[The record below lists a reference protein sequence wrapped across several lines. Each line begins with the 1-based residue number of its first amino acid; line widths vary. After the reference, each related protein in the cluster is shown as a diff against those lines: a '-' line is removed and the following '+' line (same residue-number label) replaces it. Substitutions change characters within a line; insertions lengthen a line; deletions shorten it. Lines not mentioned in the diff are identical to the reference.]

1 MRKSW
6 LPAYLALGTV
16 WGCSFIFIELGLEFL
31 TPFGVTFIR
40 CALGAITLIIIARIR
55 KIDLPTDRKVWQK
68 LWVVALLLNVIPGV
82 LFAFAQQYVTSVFA
96 SIINA
101 ATPLMT
107 LVFILVIF
115 REEKL
120 KREQIFGLLI
130 GALGVMT
137 VVGVWKELG
146 DNQLVGVLAL
156 LIAVSCYGA
165 SYPYSTRNVIPG
177 VLFAFA
183 QQYVTSVFASIIN
196 AATPL
201 MTLVFILVIFREEK
215 LKREQI
221 YGLLIG
227 ALGVMTV
234 VGVWKELGD
243 NQLVGV
249 IALLIAV
256 SCYGASYP
264 YSTRNVIPLKLKPE
278 ALAAGQLIMAAI
290 TLLPLF
296 LINGISNNSYPRQ
309 SVIAMLCLG
318 IFGSGF
324 AYIWNF
330 SITAAAGSA
339 IASSV
344 TYLTP
349 VVAVIVG
356 RLYLGEVIVWHEIVG
371 AIIVILGAL
380 LSQGRLNRLVKTK

>member
-1 MRKSW
+1 
-6 LPAYLALGTV
+6 
-16 WGCSFIFIELGLEFL
+16 
-31 TPFGVTFIR
+31 VTFIR

-55 KIDLPTDRKVWQK
+55 KINLPTDRKVWQK
-68 LWVVALLLNVIPGV
+68 LWVVALLL
-82 LFAFAQQYVTSVFA
+82 
-96 SIINA
+96 
-101 ATPLMT
+101 
-107 LVFILVIF
+107 
-115 REEKL
+115 
-120 KREQIFGLLI
+120 
-130 GALGVMT
+130 
-137 VVGVWKELG
+137 
-146 DNQLVGVLAL
+146 
-156 LIAVSCYGA
+156 
-165 SYPYSTRNVIPG
+165 NVIPG

-356 RLYLGEVIVWHEIVG
+356 RLYLGEEIVWHEIVG
-371 AIIVILGAL
+371 AIIVIMGAL

>member
-55 KIDLPTDRKVWQK
+55 KINLPTDRKVWQK

-120 KREQIFGLLI
+120 KREQIF
-130 GALGVMT
+130 
-137 VVGVWKELG
+137 
-146 DNQLVGVLAL
+146 
-156 LIAVSCYGA
+156 
-165 SYPYSTRNVIPG
+165 
-177 VLFAFA
+177 
-183 QQYVTSVFASIIN
+183 
-196 AATPL
+196 
-201 MTLVFILVIFREEK
+201 
-215 LKREQI
+215 
-221 YGLLIG
+221 GLLIG

-356 RLYLGEVIVWHEIVG
+356 RLYLGEVTVWHEIVG

>member
-31 TPFGVTFIR
+31 TPFGVAFIR
-40 CALGAITLIIIARIR
+40 CALGAITLLIISRIR

-82 LFAFAQQYVTSVFA
+82 LFAFAQQYVTSVLA

-101 ATPLMT
+101 GTPLMT
-107 LVFILVIF
+107 LVFMLIVF

-120 KREQIFGLLI
+120 KLEQIIGLLI
-130 GALGVMT
+130 GALGV
-137 VVGVWKELG
+137 L
-146 DNQLVGVLAL
+146 
-156 LIAVSCYGA
+156 
-165 SYPYSTRNVIPG
+165 
-177 VLFAFA
+177 
-183 QQYVTSVFASIIN
+183 
-196 AATPL
+196 
-201 MTLVFILVIFREEK
+201 
-215 LKREQI
+215 
-221 YGLLIG
+221 
-227 ALGVMTV
+227 TV

-278 ALAAGQLIMAAI
+278 ALATGQLIMAAV
-290 TLLPLF
+290 TLLPFF
-296 LINGISNNSYPRQ
+296 LISGISNDFYRPQ

-330 SITAAAGSA
+330 AITAAAGSA
-339 IASSV
+339 IASTV

-356 RLYLGEVIVWHEIVG
+356 FLYLGEVIVWNEIVG
-371 AIIVILGAL
+371 AIIVIMGAL

>member
-1 MRKSW
+1 MMRKSW

-55 KIDLPTDRKVWQK
+55 KINLPTDRKVWQK
-68 LWVVALLLNVIPGV
+68 LWVVALLL
-82 LFAFAQQYVTSVFA
+82 
-96 SIINA
+96 
-101 ATPLMT
+101 
-107 LVFILVIF
+107 
-115 REEKL
+115 
-120 KREQIFGLLI
+120 
-130 GALGVMT
+130 
-137 VVGVWKELG
+137 
-146 DNQLVGVLAL
+146 
-156 LIAVSCYGA
+156 
-165 SYPYSTRNVIPG
+165 NVIPG

-296 LINGISNNSYPRQ
+296 LINGISNDSYPRQ